1 MNEQP
6 YTPTNLSR
14 RINFSDKCNS
24 SILHDSGVRK
34 EIGVESSRRITK
46 GLAFS
51 SGFKAFSLGK
61 KVGYGFG
68 DISDTVISR
77 LLARNIRAAYP
88 ATQSHRQFLVSN
100 TVSIMKECLA
110 FNVFRYDIQN
120 FYESIDRKLL
130 LEYLI
135 EDGVCTWQTIL
146 LVRRLFLILD
156 IYEVSG
162 LPRGLAISGALAEL
176 RLLSFDRSMRHNND
190 VFFYARFVDDILM
203 VTSERCDQM
212 SFDNLVT
219 EALPD
224 ELCLHDGDKRSFLPI
239 PAIHHSK
246 KRNISTQTYY
256 TLSYLGYKIRISNN
270 STRDTVLGAHRRDV
284 LVDISDNKIQ
294 KLKDRLTK
302 SFTNYVASR
311 KNPSDFRL
319 LKNRLRAITGNY
331 EIRDPGTKINIRTG
345 IYYSYIHKNTEDDC
359 SLLKLDR
366 FIRGLMFSDGFPL
379 SQRIKRALTES
390 QRKEL
395 IGYSFSL
402 GFKYRRFHSF
412 SYKSFEAIKKVW
424 L

>member
-14 RINFSDKCNS
+14 RIIFSDKCKS
-24 SILHDSGVRK
+24 SILNNSDVRK
-34 EIGVESSRRITK
+34 KIGAESSQRVAK

-51 SGFKAFSLGK
+51 SGLKVFKLGK
-61 KVGYGFG
+61 KFGYGFD
-68 DISDTVISR
+68 DISDTIISR
-77 LLARNIRAAYP
+77 LLARNIKAAYP
-88 ATQSHRQFLVSN
+88 ATQSHRQFIVSN
-100 TVSIMKECLA
+100 TISIMKECGA

-135 EDGVCTWQTIL
+135 ADGVCTWQTIL
-146 LVRRLFLILD
+146 LIRKLFLVLD

-162 LPRGLAISGALAEL
+162 LPRGLAVSGALAEL
-176 RLLSFDRSMRHNND
+176 RLLTFDRSMRHNYD
-190 VFFYARFVDDILM
+190 VFFYARFVDDILI
-203 VTSERCDQM
+203 VTSERCDQL
-212 SFDNLVT
+212 SFDDLVT

-224 ELCLHDGDKRSFLPI
+224 ELCLHDGDKRSFLPV
-239 PAIHHSK
+239 PAIHQSK
-246 KRNISTQTYY
+246 KRNESIQSYY

-284 LVDISDNKIQ
+284 LVDISENKIQ
-294 KLKDRLTK
+294 KLEDRLIK
-302 SFTNYVASR
+302 PFTNYISSR
-311 KNPSDFRL
+311 KSPNDFRL

-345 IYYSYIHKNTEDDC
+345 IYYSYIHKNTDDDC

-366 FIRGLMFSDGFPL
+366 FLRGLMFSGAFPL
-379 SQRIKRALTES
+379 SQRIKRALTIS

-402 GFKYRRFHSF
+402 GYRDRRFHSF